1 MRNKVHNTVKK
12 YNMINKGDTVL
23 VALSGGADSVSLLH
37 VLLSLR
43 NELDCRLIAAHVNHM
58 IRGAEADRDENFV
71 RNLCDKLNVPLK
83 ITRINVPEISKQ
95 TGESVEL
102 CGRRLRY
109 EFFYKT
115 NPDAKIATAH
125 NLNDCAETFF
135 LNLARGAG
143 LKGLTGIPP
152 VRENIIRP
160 IIECERK
167 EIELYCKE
175 NGLDFVTDSTN
186 LSDNY
191 TRNKIRH
198 KILPVMNEINPSF
211 FSVFLRNTDSLK
223 DDIIYIDKQA
233 DSAYNLISDKTRI
246 DCGYLLSLD
255 IGIRNRVLSKLI
267 TDNTSVTPEY
277 KHLDIINENI
287 KNGSGALMICSDT
300 TLKIENGFLIF
311 NRIDKMPEQVSIEI
325 KKDIFSYDTPYGK
338 LEFVLLNKNI
348 SDLKKNIK
356 ELSLDNFADYDKII
370 LHSRIRTR
378 LNSDRFTYVN
388 APHSLCLKNL
398 YREKKIDAEQ
408 RRGKLFIADDCNI
421 LWSEVFGTSKYGAID
436 KGTKRI
442 VKINF
447 RRNINA

>member
-1 MRNKVHNTVKK
+1 MRNKVYNTVKK

-37 VLLSLR
+37 VLLSLK
-43 NELDCRLIAAHVNHM
+43 NEFDCRIIAAHVNHM
-58 IRGAEADRDENFV
+58 IRGEEAERDENFV
-71 RNLCDKLNVPLK
+71 RNLCDKFDVPLK
-83 ITRINVPEISKQ
+83 TARINVPEISKQ
-95 TGESVEL
+95 TGESEEL

-109 EFFYKT
+109 EFFNMT
-115 NPDAKIATAH
+115 APEAKIATAH

-135 LNLARGAG
+135 LNLARGTG
-143 LKGLTGIPP
+143 LNGLTGIPP

-167 EIELYCKE
+167 ETEQYCKE
-175 NGLDFVTDSTN
+175 NGLEFVTDSTN

-223 DDIIYIDKQA
+223 DDMIYIDKRT
-233 DSAYNLISDKTRI
+233 DSAYNLIPDKTRI

-287 KNGSGALMICSDT
+287 KNGFGALMICPDVT
-300 TLKIENGFLIF
+300 VKTGNGFLTF
-311 NRIDKMPEQVSIEI
+311 NRKKNSTEQVSIEI
-325 KKDIFSYDTPYGK
+325 KNDVFIYDTPYGVF
-338 LEFVLLNKNI
+338 EFVLLNKNI

-356 ELSLDNFADYDKII
+356 ELSLDNFADYDKIF

-388 APHSLCLKNL
+388 APHSSSLKNL

-408 RRGKLFIADDCNI
+408 RRGKLFIADDRNI

-436 KGTKRI
+436 NGTKRI